1 MQNINFNDGFKIF
14 DINGNP
20 DRTIRINTADIGILE
35 RLENSIDTLNG
46 LAEKAKSTE
55 KIQDNKKYAF
65 LGEIDKNIKEQ
76 INYVFG
82 SDVSTPAFG
91 TAYCFT
97 FANGKP
103 IFQNFLDA
111 VIPIIEKDTKKG
123 TEQMKSVLDEYQN
136 QLSEITEE

>member
-1 MQNINFNDGFKIF
+1 MQSINFYDGVKIF

-46 LAEKAKSTE
+46 LVEKAKRTE
-55 KIQDNKKYAF
+55 KGQGNKKYAV
-65 LGEIDKNIKEQ
+65 LGEIDKSIKEQ

-82 SDVSTPAFG
+82 SDVSTSAFG
-91 TAYCFT
+91 TDCCFT
-97 FANGKP
+97 FVKGKP

-111 VIPIIEKDTKKG
+111 VIPIVEEDTKKG
-123 TEQMKSVLDEYQN
+123 TEQMKAILDEYKN
-136 QLSEITEE
+136 QLSKITEE

>member
-1 MQNINFNDGFKIF
+1 LQKK
-14 DINGNP
+14 
-20 DRTIRINTADIGILE
+20 T
-35 RLENSIDTLNG
+35 
-46 LAEKAKSTE
+46 KSTE
-55 KIQDNKKYAF
+55 KGQDNKKYAF
-65 LGEIDKNIKEQ
+65 SEKLIKIIKEQ

>member
-1 MQNINFNDGFKIF
+1 MQSINFNDGFKIF

-46 LAEKAKSTE
+46 LVEKAKRTE
-55 KIQDNKKYAF
+55 KGQGNKKYAV
-65 LGEIDKNIKEQ
+65 LGEIDKSIKEQ

-82 SDVSTPAFG
+82 SDVSTSAFG
-91 TAYCFT
+91 TACCFT
-97 FANGKP
+97 FVKGKP

-111 VIPIIEKDTKKG
+111 VIPIVEEDTKKG
-123 TEQMKSVLDEYQN
+123 TEQMKAILDEYKN
-136 QLSEITEE
+136 QLSKITEE